1 MSPTAKLRTT
11 TMLAIAGLA
20 SLQLVALTAAKGN
33 PPGQPVR
40 ACQRSGLAG
49 SFKLIPNSGALG
61 SVEYLLKLRNTGSK
75 PCLVSQLPALSLL
88 GKTGNALPTHVL
100 GAGKASKNSI
110 IGPGRTVSSPVRLSP
125 DIPSGTEPMTG
136 ACEPTSYKLQLTPS
150 RGATPLKIAIHPPT
164 PVCEH
169 GELALRNA
177 L

>member
-1 MSPTAKLRTT
+1 MSPTATLRKTA
-11 TMLAIAGLA
+11 MLSIAGVA
-20 SLQLVALTAAKGN
+20 SLQLATLTAARGN

-40 ACQRSGLAG
+40 ACQGSGLAG

-61 SVEYLLKLRNTGSK
+61 SIEYLLKLRNTGST

-100 GAGKASKNSI
+100 GAGRASRDSI
-110 IGPGRTVSSPVRLSP
+110 IGAGRTVSSPVRLSP
-125 DIPSGTEPMTG
+125 DIPSASEPMTG
-136 ACEPTSYKLQLTPS
+136 ACEPKSYKLQLTPS

-164 PVCEH
+164 PVCAR